1 MDFSIVIPTYNRA
14 KHLNNCLSS
23 LLIQTKKPFE
33 RIVVKLQLLPEFYG
47 RKKSITLLMSNFA
60 RIILVL
66 YRNVNKIK

>member
-1 MDFSIVIPTYNRA
+1 M
-14 KHLNNCLSS
+14 K
-23 LLIQTKKPFE
+23 TKKIFE

-60 RIILVL
+60 RIILVI